1 MTPIGWLDHLGV
13 LSDRSIIGHAIF
25 LDDHPSTRW
34 STETD
39 LQRLAETGTMV
50 AHCPTVFVRRGIAL
64 RDLGRYLRR
73 GVGIGIGTDTYP
85 HNMLSELRLA
95 AYLARLQGGSP
106 RTVRTTDIFNAA
118 TIAGA
123 RALRRDDIGR
133 LAVGCRADLVL
144 VELDHPAMRPAH
156 DALRT
161 LIYAADDRVIRAVY
175 VDGRQVVE
183 SGRVLTIDHAA
194 ASTALEEAQRRI
206 IARAPSLD
214 WAKRRV
220 DDIVPPTFESRP

>member
-1 MTPIGWLDHLGV
+1 M

-34 STETD
+34 SSETD
-39 LQRLAETGTMV
+39 LERLAETRTMV

-64 RDLGRYLRR
+64 RDLGRYLRS
-73 GVGIGIGTDTYP
+73 GVGVGIGTDTYP

-106 RTVRTTDIFNAA
+106 RAVRTTDVFNAA
-118 TIAGA
+118 TLAGG

-133 LAVGCRADLVL
+133 LAPGCRADLVL

-156 DALRT
+156 DVLRT

-175 VDGRQVVE
+175 VDGRKVVE
-183 SGRVLTIDHAA
+183 GGKVLTIDHASA
-194 ASTALEEAQRRI
+194 AAELDEAQRRI
-206 IARAPSLD
+206 VARAPGLD
-214 WAKRRV
+214 WARRPV
-220 DDIVPPTFESRP
+220 DDIVPPTFASLILGRDQAMN